1 MMKFR
6 YILFTVVFFTFCCLT
21 SCESYESREKV
32 EQSIIDI
39 NKKTGSM
46 ELQYATQFSVD
57 YYEDNISV
65 ISINDGEK
73 YMLIPENTEVPENIE
88 EDIKIIKKPVKNIY
102 MQASSA
108 VDLVNEIG
116 SLDSIRAVST
126 AKKDW
131 YLEDVKN
138 ALDEEKIIYVG
149 KYSSPDYETIISE
162 QCSLAIESTM
172 IYHSPEVK
180 EQLENQ
186 GITVM
191 VERSS
196 YEEHP
201 LGRMEWI
208 KLYGLLLDKEDE
220 ANNFFNEKLEM
231 LNNITSD
238 KKTEKTA
245 VFFYITS
252 NGYVNVRKSGDYI
265 SKMIELAG
273 GDYILKPEDL
283 NVEENALSTMNM
295 QFESFYALA
304 KDADYII
311 YNSTIDGGL
320 LTLDELIAKN
330 SLLADFR
337 AVKNNNVWCSD
348 KNMFQQTTGTADVIY
363 DLHKI
368 FKDDAENQDL
378 NFLYKL
384 D

>member
-1 MMKFR
+1 MIKLK
-6 YILFTVVFFTFCCLT
+6 YILFSGLFLAFGCFT
-21 SCESYESREKV
+21 SCESSKSTEKSG
-32 EQSIIDI
+32 QDIIDI

-57 YYEDNISV
+57 YYADDIS
-65 ISINDGEK
+65 IININDGEK
-73 YMLIPENTEVPENIE
+73 YMLIPEDVDTPENIE
-88 EDIKIIKKPVKNIY
+88 KDITVIKKPVKNIY

-108 VDLVNEIG
+108 VDLVNEID
-116 SLDSIRAVST
+116 SLENIRAVST

-131 YLEDVKN
+131 YLDEVRN
-138 ALDEEKIIYVG
+138 AIDEEKIIYVG

-162 QCSLAIESTM
+162 QCGLAIESTM

-180 EQLENQ
+180 EQLESQ
-186 GITVM
+186 GIPVM

-220 ANNFFNEKLEM
+220 ANKFFKEKSDMLDDIISNES
-231 LNNITSD
+231 TG
-238 KKTEKTA
+238 KTA
-245 VFFYITS
+245 IFFYITS
-252 NGYVNVRKSGDYI
+252 NGYVNVRKPGDYI

-273 GDYILKPEDL
+273 GEYILKPEDL

-311 YNSTIDGGL
+311 YNSTIDGGF
-320 LTLDELIAKN
+320 LTLDELIKKN
-330 SLLADFR
+330 GLLADFK

-368 FKDDAENQDL
+368 FKDDTDNQKL

-384 D
+384 N